1 MGSKWDKVSIDALKS
16 TNRYSCVGGPFGSS
30 LSRKH
35 YEESGVPVI
44 RGVNLSGDEFKDS
57 DFVYVSV
64 EKGESL
70 SRNLAYPGD
79 LVFTQRG
86 TLGQVALIPEDALF
100 PQYVVSQSQMKLS
113 VNPDVADAFFLY
125 LYFRTKATKKRIE
138 KSAIVGGV
146 PHINLGILKG
156 FEVELPPLS
165 IQKKISAL
173 CMGFDKKITLNNQ
186 INQTLEQ
193 MAQTLFKSWFVDF
206 DPVKA
211 KMNGEQPKG
220 MNAPFLSKEVASLF
234 PEKLVESDLGLIP
247 DGWEIHK
254 TQDLFDVKDGTHDSP
269 KKAEEGHYLVTSKHI
284 TKGKIDTSSAYLISD
299 ADFEKVNQ
307 RSKVDTFDILLTM
320 IGTVGEVVVVY
331 DNPVEFAI
339 KNVGL
344 FKTSQRP
351 ELVWLFY
358 WHLQSFKMK
367 HYLEVRMAGTT
378 QQYLTLKTLRT
389 IPVVL
394 PSEEILAKFNEVMS
408 PLMEKISDNHKQNQ
422 TLSNLRDTLLPKL
435 LSGEIDLENVQV
447 EQAKALTE

>member
-1 MGSKWDKVSIDALKS
+1 MSFEIKKATLGDFLNFKNGKKSPERADNASFPVFGSNGLIGRAES
-16 TNRYSCVGGPFGSS
+16 TNCPENTIVIGRVGSYCGSVHFSKEKCWVSDNAISCSSKSVGEEHFWFYVLTKLNLNQFSSGSGQP
-30 LSRKH
+30 LLNQATLNAV
-35 YEESGVPVI
+35 ECEVPNNSSI
-44 RGVNLSGDEFKDS
+44 R
-57 DFVYVSV
+57 
-64 EKGESL
+64 
-70 SRNLAYPGD
+70 
-79 LVFTQRG
+79 
-86 TLGQVALIPEDALF
+86 ALIGNVLND
-100 PQYVVSQSQMKLS
+100 Y
-113 VNPDVADAFFLY
+113 
-125 LYFRTKATKKRIE
+125 
-138 KSAIVGGV
+138 
-146 PHINLGILKG
+146 
-156 FEVELPPLS
+156 
-165 IQKKISAL
+165 
-173 CMGFDKKITLNNQ
+173 DKKIKLNAAT
-186 INQTLEQ
+186 NQTLEE
-193 MAQTLFKSWFVDF
+193 MAQAIFKSWFVDF

-211 KMNGEQPKG
+211 KMNGEQPEG
-220 MNAPFLSKEVASLF
+220 MDAATASLF
-234 PEKLVESDLGLIP
+234 PEKLVESDFGLIP

-284 TKGKIDTSSAYLISD
+284 TSGKIDTSSAYLISD

-394 PSEEILAKFNEVMS
+394 PSEELLSKFNEVMS

-435 LSGEIDLENVQV
+435 LSGEIELGKE
-447 EQAKALTE
+447 

>member
-1 MGSKWDKVSIDALKS
+1 MSCKWTTQKLGDLCDEITVGFVGSMTKEYVDKGIPFFRSKNISEYEINWDDIKYVSPEFHKKLKK
-16 TNRYSCVGGPFGSS
+16 SS
-30 LSRKH
+30 LS
-35 YEESGVPVI
+35 
-44 RGVNLSGDEFKDS
+44 SGDVAIVRTGK
-57 DFVYVSV
+57 
-64 EKGESL
+64 
-70 SRNLAYPGD
+70 PGTCC
-79 LVFTQRG
+79 V
-86 TLGQVALIPEDALF
+86 IPENIKEANCSDIVIVRVDKAKLCPHYLSF
-100 PQYVVSQSQMKLS
+100 FMNSMANHQVSSRLVGAVQQHFNVSAAKQIEIPLPSLDEQNEIAHVLKTIS
-113 VNPDVADAFFLY
+113 DKIFVN
-125 LYFRTKATKKRIE
+125 TET
-138 KSAIVGGV
+138 
-146 PHINLGILKG
+146 
-156 FEVELPPLS
+156 
-165 IQKKISAL
+165 
-173 CMGFDKKITLNNQ
+173 
-186 INQTLEQ
+186 NQTLEE
-193 MAQTLFKSWFVDF
+193 MAQAIFKSWFVDF

-211 KMNGEQPKG
+211 KMNGERPEG
-220 MNAPFLSKEVASLF
+220 MDAATASLF
-234 PEKLVESDLGLIP
+234 PEKLVDSELGLIP

-269 KKAEEGHYLVTSKHI
+269 KKTEEGHYLVTSKHI

-394 PSEEILAKFNEVMS
+394 PSEELLSKFNNVMS
-408 PLMEKISDNHKQNQ
+408 PLMEKISDNHKQTQ

-435 LSGEIDLENVQV
+435 LSGEIELET
-447 EQAKALTE
+447 ATEN

>member
-1 MGSKWDKVSIDALKS
+1 MGSKWVTTTLGDIALG
-16 TNRYSCVGGPFGSS
+16 RDGAVDGPFGSNLPAS
-30 LSRKH
+30 C
-35 YEESGVPVI
+35 YQDVGIPVV
-44 RGVNLSGDEFKDS
+44 RGSNLSVGLGEFKD
-57 DFVYVSV
+57 DGFVYVSDSTFD
-64 EKGESL
+64 KL
-70 SRNLAYPGD
+70 SRSECKVGD
-79 LVFTQRG
+79 IVFTKKG
-86 TLGQVALIPEDALF
+86 TLGQTGLITSEHKFDRYLL
-100 PQYVVSQSQMKLS
+100 SSNQMRLR
-113 VNPDVADAFFLY
+113 VDP
-125 LYFRTKATKKRIE
+125 TKAISEYVYFCVSSKKTILKLIKDSE
-138 KSAIVGGV
+138 STGV
-146 PHINLGILKG
+146 PKINLAYLKSIQI
-156 FEVELPPLS
+156 ELPS
-165 IQKKISAL
+165 IEIQKEIIGHLGAL
-173 CMGFDKKITLNNQ
+173 NSKITLNNQ

-220 MNAPFLSKEVASLF
+220 MDAVTAALF
-234 PEKLVESDLGLIP
+234 PEKLVESELGLIP
-247 DGWEIHK
+247 EGWEIHK

-284 TKGKIDTSSAYLISD
+284 TKGKIDTSSAYQISD

-344 FKTSQRP
+344 FKTSQKP

-367 HYLEVRMAGTT
+367 HYLEARMAGTT

-394 PSEEILAKFNEVMS
+394 PSDELLAKFNEVMS
-408 PLMEKISDNHKQNQ
+408 PLMEKISDNHKQSH

-435 LSGEIDLENVQV
+435 LSGEIDLENLQV
-447 EQAKALTE
+447 EQANALAE

>member
-1 MGSKWDKVSIDALKS
+1 MDSGEITLIRSQNIYNDGFKTEGLVYITPEAAQKLK
-16 TNRYSCVGGPFGSS
+16 N
-30 LSRKH
+30 
-35 YEESGVPVI
+35 VI
-44 RGVNLSGDEFKDS
+44 IEPNDILINITGDSVARVCLAPEDYLPARVNQHVAILRVKPDEFDHRYLRYFLTSTKMQNYLLTIAS
-57 DFVYVSV
+57 TGGTRNALTKSML
-64 EKGESL
+64 ESL
-70 SRNLAYPGD
+70 D
-79 LVFTQRG
+79 
-86 TLGQVALIPEDALF
+86 
-100 PQYVVSQSQMKLS
+100 VSK
-113 VNPDVADAFFLY
+113 
-125 LYFRTKATKKRIE
+125 
-138 KSAIVGGV
+138 
-146 PHINLGILKG
+146 
-156 FEVELPPLS
+156 PPLS
-165 IQKKISAL
+165 IQRKIGDVLERLENKISINT
-173 CMGFDKKITLNNQ
+173 KT
-186 INQTLEQ
+186 NQTLEE
-193 MAQTLFKSWFVDF
+193 MAQAIFKSWFVDF

-211 KMNGEQPKG
+211 KVSGDQPEG
-220 MNAPFLSKEVASLF
+220 IDAVTASLF

-394 PSEEILAKFNEVMS
+394 PSEELLSKFNNVMS

-435 LSGEIDLENVQV
+435 LSGEIDLGKTNPESIKEDV
-447 EQAKALTE
+447 

>member
-1 MGSKWDKVSIDALKS
+1 MSFEIKKATLGDFLNFKNGKKSPERADNASFPVFGSNGLIGRAELTNCPENTIVIGRVGSYCGSVHFSKEKCWVSDNAISCSSKS
-16 TNRYSCVGGPFGSS
+16 TGEEHFWFYVLTKLNLNQFSSGSGQP
-30 LSRKH
+30 LLNQATLNAV
-35 YEESGVPVI
+35 ECEVPNNSSI
-44 RGVNLSGDEFKDS
+44 R
-57 DFVYVSV
+57 
-64 EKGESL
+64 
-70 SRNLAYPGD
+70 
-79 LVFTQRG
+79 
-86 TLGQVALIPEDALF
+86 ALIG
-100 PQYVVSQSQMKLS
+100 
-113 VNPDVADAFFLY
+113 DVLNDY
-125 LYFRTKATKKRIE
+125 
-138 KSAIVGGV
+138 
-146 PHINLGILKG
+146 
-156 FEVELPPLS
+156 
-165 IQKKISAL
+165 
-173 CMGFDKKITLNNQ
+173 DKKIKLNAATNE
-186 INQTLEQ
+186 TLEE
-193 MAQTLFKSWFVDF
+193 MAQAIFKSWFVDF
-206 DPVKA
+206 EPLKA
-211 KMNGEQPKG
+211 KMNGEQPEG
-220 MNAPFLSKEVASLF
+220 MDAATASLF
-234 PEKLVESDLGLIP
+234 PEKLVESELGLIP
-247 DGWEIHK
+247 EGWEIQK
-254 TQDLFDVKDGTHDSP
+254 TQDLFEVKDGTHDSP

-299 ADFEKVNQ
+299 ADFDKVNQ

-394 PSEEILAKFNEVMS
+394 PSNELLVKFNEVMS

-435 LSGEIDLENVQV
+435 LSGEIELGQAQELAEV
-447 EQAKALTE
+447 E

>member
-1 MGSKWDKVSIDALKS
+1 MGSEWIDAKLGD
-16 TNRYSCVGGPFGSS
+16 YIDSCLGKM
-30 LSRKH
+30 LDK
-35 YEESGVPVI
+35 
-44 RGVNLSGDEFKDS
+44 NKN
-57 DFVYVSV
+57 
-64 EKGESL
+64 KGEFYPYLGNSNVRWGAFDL
-70 SRNLAYPGD
+70 DELAQMKFEDHEHVRYGIKAGD
-79 LVFTQRG
+79 LIVCEGGEPGRCAIWEDDLPNMKIQKALHRVRTLDGLDSEFLYYWFLLAGKNKLLDAYFTG
-86 TLGQVALIPEDALF
+86 TTIKHLTGKALKEIPIKIPPLNHQKQVAVLLR
-100 PQYVVSQSQMKLS
+100 S
-113 VNPDVADAFFLY
+113 
-125 LYFRTKATKKRIE
+125 
-138 KSAIVGGV
+138 
-146 PHINLGILKG
+146 
-156 FEVELPPLS
+156 
-165 IQKKISAL
+165 
-173 CMGFDKKITLNNQ
+173 FDKKIKINRQ

-206 DPVKA
+206 DPVKT

-220 MNAPFLSKEVASLF
+220 MDAATASLF
-234 PEKLVESDLGLIP
+234 PEKLVESELGLIP
-247 DGWEIHK
+247 EGWEIHK

-284 TKGKIDTSSAYLISD
+284 TKGKIDTSSAYQISD

-344 FKTSQRP
+344 FKTSQKP

-367 HYLEVRMAGTT
+367 HYLEARMAGTT

-394 PSEEILAKFNEVMS
+394 PSDELLAKFNEVLS
-408 PLMEKISDNHKQNQ
+408 PLMEKISDNHKQSH

-435 LSGEIDLENVQV
+435 LSGEIDLENLQV
-447 EQAKALTE
+447 EQAKALAE

>member
-1 MGSKWDKVSIDALKS
+1 MSWIDTTVGEFCPFIYGKGLPKTKRQAGEHPVYGSNGCVDFHNDFYINGPGIIIGRKGSVGAVHLSTQPFWPIDTA
-16 TNRYSCVGGPFGSS
+16 F
-30 LSRKH
+30 
-35 YEESGVPVI
+35 
-44 RGVNLSGDEFKDS
+44 
-57 DFVYVSV
+57 YVT
-64 EKGESL
+64 K
-70 SRNLAYPGD
+70 
-79 LVFTQRG
+79 G
-86 TLGQVALIPEDALF
+86 TLGELRFTYYLLKSLGLEKMNSDSAVPGLNRDNAHALPIRIPELPESRESLGNQMAL
-100 PQYVVSQSQMKLS
+100 L
-113 VNPDVADAFFLY
+113 D
-125 LYFRTKATKKRIE
+125 E
-138 KSAIVGGV
+138 KIAANSAV
-146 PHINLGILKG
+146 
-156 FEVELPPLS
+156 
-165 IQKKISAL
+165 
-173 CMGFDKKITLNNQ
+173 
-186 INQTLEQ
+186 NQTLEE
-193 MAQTLFKSWFVDF
+193 MAQAIFKSWFVDF

-211 KMNGEQPKG
+211 KMNGEQPEG
-220 MNAPFLSKEVASLF
+220 MDAATASLF
-234 PEKLVESDLGLIP
+234 PEKLVESELGLIP
-247 DGWEIHK
+247 EGWEIQN
-254 TQDLFDVKDGTHDSP
+254 TQDLFEVKDGTHDSP

-299 ADFEKVNQ
+299 ADFDKVNQ

-394 PSEEILAKFNEVMS
+394 PSNELLAKFNEVMS

-435 LSGEIDLENVQV
+435 LSGEIELG
-447 EQAKALTE
+447 KTEEMGEVS

>member
-1 MGSKWDKVSIDALKS
+1 MSWIDTTVGEFCPFIYGKGLPKTKRQAGEHPVYGSNGCVDFHNDFYINGPGIIIGRKGSVGAVHLSTQPFWPIDTA
-16 TNRYSCVGGPFGSS
+16 F
-30 LSRKH
+30 
-35 YEESGVPVI
+35 
-44 RGVNLSGDEFKDS
+44 
-57 DFVYVSV
+57 YVT
-64 EKGESL
+64 K
-70 SRNLAYPGD
+70 
-79 LVFTQRG
+79 G
-86 TLGQVALIPEDALF
+86 TLGELRFTYYLLKSLGLEKMNSDSAVPGLNRDNAHALPIRIPELPESRESLGNQMAL
-100 PQYVVSQSQMKLS
+100 L
-113 VNPDVADAFFLY
+113 D
-125 LYFRTKATKKRIE
+125 E
-138 KSAIVGGV
+138 KIAANSAV
-146 PHINLGILKG
+146 
-156 FEVELPPLS
+156 
-165 IQKKISAL
+165 
-173 CMGFDKKITLNNQ
+173 
-186 INQTLEQ
+186 NQTLEE
-193 MAQTLFKSWFVDF
+193 MAQAIFKSWFVDF

-211 KMNGEQPKG
+211 KMNGEQPEG
-220 MNAPFLSKEVASLF
+220 MDAATASLF
-234 PEKLVESDLGLIP
+234 PEKLVESELGLIP
-247 DGWEIHK
+247 EGWEIQN
-254 TQDLFDVKDGTHDSP
+254 TQDLFEVKDGTHDSP

-299 ADFEKVNQ
+299 ADFDKVNQ

-394 PSEEILAKFNEVMS
+394 PSNELLAKFNEVMS

-435 LSGEIDLENVQV
+435 LSGEIELGETEEMV
-447 EQAKALTE
+447 EVS

>member
-1 MGSKWDKVSIDALKS
+1 MKSRIPQHWEWLPFESLLAEPLRNGIYKKKEFHGRGTPIINMGELFGYPRFDGSCELKRVELTEKELNRNQLACGDLIFARRSLTAEGAGKCSIIRNLSEPTGFESSIIRARLDQSLTDPEFFYYLFNSPFGKWLLGTILRQVAVSGITGSDLAKLEVPVPPLCEQSMIAKQAISIDDKVAIN
-16 TNRYSCVGGPFGSS
+16 TN
-30 LSRKH
+30 
-35 YEESGVPVI
+35 
-44 RGVNLSGDEFKDS
+44 
-57 DFVYVSV
+57 
-64 EKGESL
+64 
-70 SRNLAYPGD
+70 
-79 LVFTQRG
+79 
-86 TLGQVALIPEDALF
+86 
-100 PQYVVSQSQMKLS
+100 
-113 VNPDVADAFFLY
+113 
-125 LYFRTKATKKRIE
+125 
-138 KSAIVGGV
+138 
-146 PHINLGILKG
+146 
-156 FEVELPPLS
+156 
-165 IQKKISAL
+165 
-173 CMGFDKKITLNNQ
+173 LNK
-186 INQTLEQ
+186 TLEQ
-193 MAQTLFKSWFVDF
+193 MAQAIFKSWFVDF

-211 KMNGEQPKG
+211 KMNGEQPEG
-220 MNAPFLSKEVASLF
+220 MDAATASLF
-234 PEKLVESDLGLIP
+234 PEKLVESELGLIP
-247 DGWEIHK
+247 EGWEIHN
-254 TQDLFDVKDGTHDSP
+254 TQDLFEVKDGTHDSP

-299 ADFEKVNQ
+299 ADFDKVNQ

-394 PSEEILAKFNEVMS
+394 PSNELLAKFNEVMS

-435 LSGEIDLENVQV
+435 LSGEIELGQAQELAEV
-447 EQAKALTE
+447 E

>member
-1 MGSKWDKVSIDALKS
+1 MSFEKKPITEIVDFNPKRAIKKGSVAPFIDMAALPVSSRDVDEITEKEFKSGGAKFCNGDTLFARITPCLENGKTAKVSGLDK
-16 TNRYSCVGGPFGSS
+16 NQNGFGSTEFIVMSAKDQEHDEDYVYYLARLPEFRAYAKARMEGTSGRQRVPWQS
-30 LSRKH
+30 LAEFEYPLPSKEQRK
-35 YEESGVPVI
+35 
-44 RGVNLSGDEFKDS
+44 
-57 DFVYVSV
+57 
-64 EKGESL
+64 
-70 SRNLAYPGD
+70 LAG
-79 LVFTQRG
+79 
-86 TLGQVALIPEDALF
+86 
-100 PQYVVSQSQMKLS
+100 
-113 VNPDVADAFFLY
+113 NFF
-125 LYFRTKATKKRIE
+125 R
-138 KSAIVGGV
+138 AIDD
-146 PHINLGILKG
+146 
-156 FEVELPPLS
+156 
-165 IQKKISAL
+165 KIS
-173 CMGFDKKITLNNQ
+173 LNTQ
-186 INQTLEQ
+186 TNQTLEQ
-193 MAQTLFKSWFVDF
+193 MAQAIFKSWFVDF

-211 KMNGEQPKG
+211 KINGEQPEG
-220 MNAPFLSKEVASLF
+220 MDAATASLF
-234 PEKLVESDLGLIP
+234 PEKLVESELGLIP
-247 DGWEIHK
+247 EGWEIHN
-254 TQDLFDVKDGTHDSP
+254 TQDLFEVKDGTHDSP

-299 ADFEKVNQ
+299 ADFDKVNQ

-394 PSEEILAKFNEVMS
+394 PSNELLAKFNEVMS
-408 PLMEKISDNHKQNQ
+408 PLMEKISDNHNQNQ

-435 LSGEIDLENVQV
+435 LSGEIELGE
-447 EQAKALTE
+447 TEEMAEVN

>member
-1 MGSKWDKVSIDALKS
+1 MSWIDTTVGEFCPFIYGKGLPKTKRQAGEYPVYGSNGCVDFHNDFYIDGPGIIIGRKGSVGAAHLS
-16 TNRYSCVGGPFGSS
+16 TQPFW
-30 LSRKH
+30 
-35 YEESGVPVI
+35 PI
-44 RGVNLSGDEFKDS
+44 DTAF
-57 DFVYVSV
+57 YVT
-64 EKGESL
+64 K
-70 SRNLAYPGD
+70 
-79 LVFTQRG
+79 G
-86 TLGQVALIPEDALF
+86 TLGELRFTYYLLKSLGLEKMNSDSAVPGLNRDNAHALSIRIPESPESRESLGNQMAL
-100 PQYVVSQSQMKLS
+100 L
-113 VNPDVADAFFLY
+113 D
-125 LYFRTKATKKRIE
+125 E
-138 KSAIVGGV
+138 KIAANSG
-146 PHINLGILKG
+146 
-156 FEVELPPLS
+156 
-165 IQKKISAL
+165 
-173 CMGFDKKITLNNQ
+173 
-186 INQTLEQ
+186 INQTLEE
-193 MAQTLFKSWFVDF
+193 MAQAIFKSWFVDF

-211 KMNGEQPKG
+211 KMNGEQPEG
-220 MNAPFLSKEVASLF
+220 MNAATASLF
-234 PEKLVESDLGLIP
+234 PEKLVESELGLIP
-247 DGWEIHK
+247 EGWEIHK

-394 PSEEILAKFNEVMS
+394 PSEELLAKFNEVMS

-435 LSGEIDLENVQV
+435 LSGEIELGSSEELV
-447 EQAKALTE
+447 EAI

>member
-1 MGSKWDKVSIDALKS
+1 MSFDWPTVTLAEITSRIGDGLHGTPKYDDNGDYFFINGNNLSNGKIVINEKTKRTDESQYLKHKKDLNDRTLLVSINGTLGNIGTYQGEKVFLGKSACYLNVLPNVNKDYVMYVLTSKHFQDYIHNLATGSTIKNVGLKLIREYEFQLPDITTQNKIASVLVSIDSK
-16 TNRYSCVGGPFGSS
+16 
-30 LSRKH
+30 
-35 YEESGVPVI
+35 I
-44 RGVNLSGDEFKDS
+44 
-57 DFVYVSV
+57 
-64 EKGESL
+64 
-70 SRNLAYPGD
+70 
-79 LVFTQRG
+79 
-86 TLGQVALIPEDALF
+86 
-100 PQYVVSQSQMKLS
+100 S
-113 VNPDVADAFFLY
+113 VN
-125 LYFRTKATKKRIE
+125 
-138 KSAIVGGV
+138 
-146 PHINLGILKG
+146 
-156 FEVELPPLS
+156 
-165 IQKKISAL
+165 Q
-173 CMGFDKKITLNNQ
+173 Q
-186 INQTLEQ
+186 INQTLEEL
-193 MAQTLFKSWFVDF
+193 AQAIFKSWFVDF
-206 DPVKA
+206 EPVKA
-211 KMNGEQPKG
+211 KTNGEQPEG
-220 MNAPFLSKEVASLF
+220 MDAATASLF

-299 ADFEKVNQ
+299 TDFEKVNQ

-394 PSEEILAKFNEVMS
+394 PSEELLSKFNEVMS

-435 LSGEIDLENVQV
+435 LSGEIDLDKVLDV
-447 EQAKALTE
+447 

>member
-1 MGSKWDKVSIDALKS
+1 MGSDWKTFTLEELASEQKSALA
-16 TNRYSCVGGPFGSS
+16 TGPFGSAIS
-30 LSRKH
+30 SKFFQ
-35 YEESGVPVI
+35 ENGIPVI
-44 RGVNLSGDEFKDS
+44 RGGNLSANTSDRMSDDGLVFVSEEKAAEFKRSVVRKGDLIFTCWGTINQVGLLDEQRQFDEYIIS
-57 DFVYVSV
+57 NKQMKVTLDVDKADPLFVYYMFSGPKKQKEILQNGIGAAV
-64 EKGESL
+64 
-70 SRNLAYPGD
+70 PG
-79 LVFTQRG
+79 FN
-86 TLGQVALIPEDALF
+86 LGQLREH
-100 PQYVVSQSQMKLS
+100 KLTLPNINKQRRIAS
-113 VNPDVADAFFLY
+113 Y
-125 LYFRTKATKKRIE
+125 LD
-138 KSAIVGGV
+138 S
-146 PHINLGILKG
+146 LD
-156 FEVELPPLS
+156 
-165 IQKKISAL
+165 Q
-173 CMGFDKKITLNNQ
+173 KITLNNQ

-206 DPVKA
+206 DPVKT

-220 MNAPFLSKEVASLF
+220 MDAATASLF
-234 PEKLVESDLGLIP
+234 PEKLVESELGLIP
-247 DGWEIHK
+247 EGWEIHK

-284 TKGKIDTSSAYLISD
+284 TKGKIDTSSAYQISD

-344 FKTSQRP
+344 FKTSQKP

-367 HYLEVRMAGTT
+367 HYLEARMAGTT

-394 PSEEILAKFNEVMS
+394 PSDELLAKFNEVMS
-408 PLMEKISDNHKQNQ
+408 PLMEKISDNHKQSH

-435 LSGEIDLENVQV
+435 LSGEIDLENLQV
-447 EQAKALTE
+447 EQANALAE

>member
-1 MGSKWDKVSIDALKS
+1 MSFETATLDSLCELVVDCPHSTPKWTDEGIIVLRNQNIKNGILDLSAPSFTNEEDYLKRIKRAAPKAGDIVFTREAPMGEVCMIPEGLKCCLGQRQVLLRPKSDLNGQYLFWALQSPYVQQQIAWNEGTGSTVSNVRIPVLKALNIPRIGNEDMVAK
-16 TNRYSCVGGPFGSS
+16 S
-30 LSRKH
+30 LSDIASKMAL
-35 YEESGVPVI
+35 
-44 RGVNLSGDEFKDS
+44 N
-57 DFVYVSV
+57 
-64 EKGESL
+64 
-70 SRNLAYPGD
+70 
-79 LVFTQRG
+79 TQ
-86 TLGQVALIPEDALF
+86 T
-100 PQYVVSQSQMKLS
+100 
-113 VNPDVADAFFLY
+113 
-125 LYFRTKATKKRIE
+125 
-138 KSAIVGGV
+138 
-146 PHINLGILKG
+146 
-156 FEVELPPLS
+156 
-165 IQKKISAL
+165 
-173 CMGFDKKITLNNQ
+173 
-186 INQTLEQ
+186 NQTLEQ
-193 MAQTLFKSWFVDF
+193 MAQAIFKSWFEDF

-211 KMNGEQPKG
+211 KMNGGQPEG
-220 MNAPFLSKEVASLF
+220 MDAATASLF
-234 PEKLVESDLGLIP
+234 PEKLVESELGLIP
-247 DGWEIHK
+247 EGWEIQN
-254 TQDLFDVKDGTHDSP
+254 TQDLFEVKDGTHDSP

-299 ADFEKVNQ
+299 ADFDKVNQ

-394 PSEEILAKFNEVMS
+394 PSNELLAKFNEVMS

-435 LSGEIDLENVQV
+435 LSGEIELGQAQELAEV
-447 EQAKALTE
+447 E